1 MVDSFSLKNHMQEDV
16 GLVKLT
22 FEDRGEY
29 LYVRATGMHTDHST
43 ADRSLTRIG
52 ERCRALGCTKVLIYR
67 DITQVIEIAAMFQVA
82 SRLPQELPGVRT
94 AFVNPHSSNRNNLEF
109 GREIIAKTGAE
120 IGVFSDEPTAIE
132 WLLGPTQT

>member
-1 MVDSFSLKNHMQEDV
+1 MQTRKFFGLPNMDEDT

-29 LYVRATGMHTDHST
+29 LYVRATGMHTDHAT
-43 ADRSLTRIG
+43 ADRSLTVIAAKCK
-52 ERCRALGCTKVLIYR
+52 ELGSTKLLIYR

-120 IGVFSDEPTAIE
+120 IGLFSDEPAAIE
-132 WLLGPTQT
+132 WLLAP